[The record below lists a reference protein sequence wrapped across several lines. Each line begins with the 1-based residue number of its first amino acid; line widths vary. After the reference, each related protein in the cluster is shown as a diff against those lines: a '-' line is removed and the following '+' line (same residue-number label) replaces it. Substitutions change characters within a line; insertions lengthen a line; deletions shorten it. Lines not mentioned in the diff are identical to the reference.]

1 MHPLRIII
9 LALLLYLLF
18 RLLFGKR
25 KRVPRREEGGRNS
38 VQPSHDVLVEDPV
51 CHTYIPKGQAI
62 VYKSRDEIHY
72 FCSEKCR
79 QTFVSEKG
87 DTR

>member
-1 MHPLRIII
+1 
-9 LALLLYLLF
+9 
-18 RLLFGKR
+18 
-25 KRVPRREEGGRNS
+25 VPRREEERRTS
-38 VQPSHDVLVEDPV
+38 VPASHDVLVEDPV